1 MVQYHLSGTLAN
13 QCVGR
18 ARKPSLSVP
27 TMTDV
32 MWATAAADLQVCVPL
47 GTLRYMASLDGT
59 DCAALVAELFAGAMA
74 IASPHL
80 DAMAARSSDG
90 GACAS
95 GRWSVA

>member
-1 MVQYHLSGTLAN
+1 MVGATSNRPYKLSKSTCVVPRKSSAEVVQYHLRGTLAN

-18 ARKPSLSVP
+18 AELSVP

-59 DCAALVAELFAGAMA
+59 DCAPSSLRRSGL
-74 IASPHL
+74 PH
-80 DAMAARSSDG
+80 G
-90 GACAS
+90 
-95 GRWSVA
+95 

>member
-13 QCVGR
+13 QWVGR
-18 ARKPSLSVP
+18 AELSVP

-59 DCAALVAELFAGAMA
+59 DCAALVAEALRPQGYHILYLGGTLCQSVGRARGK
-74 IASPHL
+74 
-80 DAMAARSSDG
+80 AARPL
-90 GACAS
+90 
-95 GRWSVA
+95 V